1 MGDYDPTLEDGEEVD
16 LGEDDS
22 PTGPAL
28 NTAVLQTVLH
38 SNASRPQPPKTLNLG
53 DDGDSGVKP
62 SWTGGMGQGCAPV
75 FQPFGEPTSNIPLNT
90 PTSPGSKGNKLESIK
105 NWTISTYKCSRQSLY
120 EKLGKTNRTVDVEL
134 ESQIETLRQTQRRY
148 GNILKLS
155 RALTS
160 YFYHVVS
167 LQSQLGDCFAELAH
181 KSPELQKEFST
192 NAETQKTLSK
202 NGEQLLA
209 ALNFFVSSVNTLANR
224 TMEDTITTVKQ
235 YEVARVEFDA
245 YRCDLEYYAS
255 APQNDVN
262 QMKQSETQSCFNSK
276 KGEFEKLRSD
286 VQIKLKFLDENRVK
300 VMQKQLLL
308 FHNAVSAYFSGNN
321 TMLEATM
328 KQFSIKARDCNQSNQ
343 TTPSWLET

>member
-1 MGDYDPTLEDGEEVD
+1 MGDYDPTVDGEEVD
-16 LGEDDS
+16 LGEDDDQ
-22 PTGPAL
+22 TPAH
-28 NTAVLQTVLH
+28 NTAVLQDGQTVLH
-38 SNASRPQPPKTLNLG
+38 SASRPQPPKSLNLG
-53 DDGDSGVKP
+53 GEDGDGGVKP
-62 SWTGGMGQGCAPV
+62 SWTGGMGQGCAPPV

-90 PTSPGSKGNKLESIK
+90 PTSPGAKGNKLESIK

-134 ESQIETLRQTQRRY
+134 ESQIENLRQTQRRY
-148 GNILKLS
+148 ANILKLS

-167 LQSQLGDCFAELAH
+167 LQNSLGDCFSELAH

-235 YEVARVEFDA
+235 YETARVEFDA
-245 YRCDLEYYAS
+245 YRCDLEYYTT
-255 APQNDVN
+255 APTNDVN
-262 QMKQSETQSCFNSK
+262 QMKLTETQALFNSK

-308 FHNAVSAYFSGNN
+308 FHNAVAAYFSGNN
-321 TMLEATM
+321 SMLETTM
-328 KQFSIKARDCNQSNQ
+328 KQFSIKARESA

>member
-1 MGDYDPTLEDGEEVD
+1 MGDYDPNLEGEEVD
-16 LGEDDS
+16 LGEDDEAPS
-22 PTGPAL
+22 HA
-28 NTAVLQTVLH
+28 NTAVLQDGQTVLH
-38 SNASRPQPPKTLNLG
+38 TTRPQPPKTLNLG
-53 DDGDSGVKP
+53 EDADGGIKP

-90 PTSPGSKGNKLESIK
+90 PSPGSKGNKLESIK

-120 EKLGKTNRTVDVEL
+120 EKLGKTNRTVDIEL

-167 LQSQLGDCFAELAH
+167 IQNQLGDCFSELAH
-181 KSPELQKEFST
+181 KSPELQKEFTT

-235 YEVARVEFDA
+235 YETARVEFDA
-245 YRCDLEYYAS
+245 YRCDLEYYNS
-255 APQNDVN
+255 APKNDAN
-262 QMKQSETQSCFNSK
+262 QMKHTETQTFFNSK
-276 KGEFEKLRSD
+276 KSEFEKLRSD

-308 FHNAVSAYFSGNN
+308 FHNAVAAYFSGNN
-321 TMLEATM
+321 SMLETTM
-328 KQFSIKARDCNQSNQ
+328 KQFSIKIRECSSAGQ
-343 TTPSWLET
+343 TPSWLET